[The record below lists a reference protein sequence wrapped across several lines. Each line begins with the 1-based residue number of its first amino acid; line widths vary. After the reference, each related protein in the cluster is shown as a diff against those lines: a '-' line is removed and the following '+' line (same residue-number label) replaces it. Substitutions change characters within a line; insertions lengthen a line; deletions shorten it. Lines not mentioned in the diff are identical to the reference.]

1 MENRPRRCL
10 VLLSGGLDSLLAARF
25 MLAQSVGVEAIY
37 FRTWFADSSDQAR
50 VAAELLGVPLN
61 VVDLDGEYV
70 ERVQRPR
77 FGIGAGLSPCLDCR
91 IVMFSRAK
99 IWMKQ
104 LQADFLVSG
113 EVLGQRGW
121 SQKRR
126 DLRTIA
132 YHAGVDDLLLRPL
145 SAQHLSPTLPERE
158 GWVDRSQLGN
168 CVGQGRKR
176 QLAYARRWSISY
188 HPAPSRGCALVK
200 PVYADRLV
208 ELLSRPELPTRWDCQ
223 LLELGRH
230 LQFDQRTR
238 VIVGRNE
245 QENRQLQDAHRQSE
259 AQSSALLGPENF
271 TGPSVLLIGPL
282 CQASLGFAAESLLRH
297 TSRTGCNRRLLR
309 VELLGSTTRI
319 VLAAREPRHGPT

>member
-10 VLLSGGLDSLLAARF
+10 VLLSGGLDSVLAARF
-25 MLAQSVGVEAIY
+25 MQAQSLGVEAIH

-50 VAAELLGVPLN
+50 VAAELLEVPLTI
-61 VVDLDGEYV
+61 VELEGEYV

-77 FGIGAGLSPCLDCR
+77 FGLGAGLSPCLDCR
-91 IVMFSRAK
+91 IVMLSQAK
-99 IWMKQ
+99 KWMEQ

-132 YHAGVDDLLLRPL
+132 YHAGVEDLLLRPL
-145 SAQHLSPTLPERE
+145 SAQHLSPTRPERE

-176 QLAYARRWSISY
+176 QLAYARRWSINY

-200 PVYADRLV
+200 PVYAERLV
-208 ELLSRPELPTRWDCQ
+208 ELLSRPGLPTRWDCK

-230 LQFDQRTR
+230 LHLDPQTR

-245 QENRQLQDAHRQSE
+245 QENRLLQDAHRQPE
-259 AQSSALLGPENF
+259 AKSSALLWPENF
-271 TGPSVLLIGPL
+271 TGPTVLLIGPL
-282 CQASLGFAAESLLRH
+282 CQASLAFASEGLLRH
-297 TSRTGCNRRLLR
+297 TPRTGCNRRLVRL
-309 VELLGSTTRI
+309 ELLGSTTPI
-319 VLAAREPRHGPT
+319 VLAAREPRLDPN